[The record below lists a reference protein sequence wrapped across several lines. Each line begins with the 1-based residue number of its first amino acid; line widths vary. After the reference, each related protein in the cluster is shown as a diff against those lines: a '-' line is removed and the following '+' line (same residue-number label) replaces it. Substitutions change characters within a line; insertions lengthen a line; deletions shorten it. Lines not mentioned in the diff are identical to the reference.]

1 MTKRIL
7 LSVVF
12 SSMAAGGLLA
22 ADVSSLIYFDYTHDA
37 TEGGTS
43 DGAFN
48 FVRSYLTV
56 TDKPAD
62 NLAYRVQFDAG
73 QLKSYTLASGSTTR
87 TDSDGDV
94 VDVNTYS
101 LSSADAGFYLYVKNA
116 CVDWSTDW
124 GTWTLGV
131 QPTNLN
137 YTQDATFGNRFVD
150 LPLMDTHGFV
160 SSADLGVRWGKDF
173 GLLKASAMVANG
185 GGYKKSETDRFKKYS
200 VNLSAGEQALAKKDG
215 WNAGVA
221 YSLEP
226 FQAVEVEDRTVLGV
240 FGGWAGMGARLGL
253 EYDTKT
259 TTGATD
265 LVQTILGVTANYKLP
280 VAGLEA
286 FFRLDLYDPNTDDVA
301 DNAGTPLDESKNNE
315 TTILAGVKLSPVK
328 GLVIA
333 PNLRLT
339 SYEDSDRDALT
350 YYRVNFEFKI

>member
-22 ADVSSLIYFDYTHDA
+22 ADISSLIYFDYTHDA
-37 TEGGTS
+37 TQGGTS

-73 QLKSYTLASGSTTR
+73 QLKSYTLASDSTTL
-87 TDSDGDV
+87 TDSDDDV

-101 LSSADAGFYLYVKNA
+101 LSSSNAGFYLYVKNA

-124 GTWTLGV
+124 GTWTFGV

-137 YTQDATFGNRFVD
+137 YTQDATFCNRFLD
-150 LPLMDTHGFV
+150 LPLMDAHDFV
-160 SSADLGVRWGKDF
+160 CSADLGMRWGRDF
-173 GLLKASAMVANG
+173 GLVKASAMIANG
-185 GGYKKSETDRFKKYS
+185 GGYKKAENDRFKKYS
-200 VNLSAGEQALAKKDG
+200 VNLSVGEQALNKKDG

-226 FQAVEVEDRTVLGV
+226 FQAADDVENKTVLGL

-265 LVQTILGVTANYKLP
+265 VVQSILGVTVNYKLP

-286 FFRLDLYDPNTDDVA
+286 FTRLDLYDPDTDSD
-301 DNAGTPLDESKNNE
+301 DENNE

-339 SYEDSDRDALT
+339 SFEDSDRDAVT